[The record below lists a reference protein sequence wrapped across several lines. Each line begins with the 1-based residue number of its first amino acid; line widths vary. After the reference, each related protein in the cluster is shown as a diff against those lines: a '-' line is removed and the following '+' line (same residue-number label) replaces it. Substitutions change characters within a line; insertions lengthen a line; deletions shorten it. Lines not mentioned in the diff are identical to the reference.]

1 MAVEHSG
8 EVIEFEWQDTDD
20 HPRHEAVRKL
30 QELCSYWIYSPVS
43 NKAFELVGL
52 ESTNV
57 IASNQLQQE
66 YLAARG

>member
-30 QELCSYWIYSPVS
+30 QELSQLVDLR
-43 NKAFELVGL
+43 ELGIR
-52 ESTNV
+52 TY
-57 IASNQLQQE
+57 I
-66 YLAARG
+66 